1 MPIETMTG
9 IAVTTCAKSTL
20 KYIYSSCILL
30 MLFDKQYVV
39 STNSFVLWIKLQNI
53 LHIMLLNLGTSGTST
68 CMAHVCILSSNDAML
83 KIKRIGFANI
93 NYLSLSCVYSNIYVL
108 YSNIWAVYVQDAG
121 NAFASLLGF
130 DMKCLCC
137 WVWQGVHHIFWNFH
151 IWGSVYFISM
161 NCWWYIG
168 CMNLWRSSYI
178 PWIFHISGTA
188 YFISMNC
195 RWYIGWLAATG
206 SALAGTSATAMGGP
220 RNLHT
225 FVCCLKGNKFR
236 FATQGCKSK
245 QSKSFIF
252 ETFKCYLHEWNSW
265 CYICNK

>member
-1 MPIETMTG
+1 M
-9 IAVTTCAKSTL
+9 
-20 KYIYSSCILL
+20 
-30 MLFDKQYVV
+30 
-39 STNSFVLWIKLQNI
+39 
-53 LHIMLLNLGTSGTST
+53 
-68 CMAHVCILSSNDAML
+68 
-83 KIKRIGFANI
+83 
-93 NYLSLSCVYSNIYVL
+93 CVFQHLCL

-188 YFISMNC
+188 YFISMYC

-206 SALAGTSATAMGGP
+206 SALAGTSAAAMGGP

-265 CYICNK
+265 CYYMQQVITYNPAWFKNIPSIYWYCCKTNLHDSLRYMVILSYAGMANRV